1 MNPLLAAHPHT
12 SNNRAELEASRLC
25 GCCSC
30 LEIFPTE
37 EIVAWTGLD
46 MSNFNNPESASA
58 ETALC
63 PRCGSEALIGDRAGF
78 SLNPDFLSRMNQAWF
93 QRTIIRKPAPKK
105 QP

>member
-12 SNNRAELEASRLC
+12 TNNRAELEASQMC

-30 LEIFPTE
+30 MEIFPTE

-46 MSNFNNPESASA
+46 MSNFNNPDAASA

-63 PRCGSEALIGDRAGF
+63 PRCGSEALIGDKSGYPMH
-78 SLNPDFLSRMNQAWF
+78 PDFLHRMNQAWF
-93 QRTIIRKPAPKK
+93 QKTIIRKPSARK
-105 QP
+105 